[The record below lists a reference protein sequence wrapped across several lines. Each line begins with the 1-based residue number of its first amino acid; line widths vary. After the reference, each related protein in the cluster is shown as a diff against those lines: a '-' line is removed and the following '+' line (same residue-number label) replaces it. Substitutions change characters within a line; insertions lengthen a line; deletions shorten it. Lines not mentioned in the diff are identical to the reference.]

1 MILRSSS
8 LALGAT
14 LLLTVFPS
22 PSISLSPTDIP
33 SDLPVSKILSLAQT
47 SLTTG
52 SSQDALAYYDVAIN
66 RDPQNYLT
74 FFKRGATY
82 LSIGRPTQALADFD
96 KVLTI
101 KPGFEGALTQRAKI
115 KSRGADWKG
124 ARADYETAGKGP
136 NSAEVTGLMEAE
148 KAADEAKKA
157 SRKKNWEECVTKC
170 SEAIV
175 IAAGS
180 MELRKLRTKCRLEKG
195 EILEAVGDLQ
205 QVLQLNPGA
214 EEPPMQIS
222 AMQFYSLG
230 EMKSGLETVKK
241 CLHSDPDS
249 KICKKLF
256 KKQKRIEKSLKKARE
271 LMEKRSFAQAVT
283 LLVPQGEDD
292 QGLIENVK
300 EDMKEYRTEHVI
312 HPKAPEELLGKVY
325 EMSCDAYLEVSNPPP
340 TPHPSHT
347 TNPNPQQMN
356 NIKRAQPYCTDTLS
370 HNPTSLPG
378 LLHKAQAQLSADD
391 FESAIRTLQHAQ
403 SNSPGGQ
410 QSQRL
415 STLLQKAQTL
425 LKRSKTKD
433 YYKVLELE
441 RAASDKEIRKAY
453 RRMSKK
459 HHPDKAASPEARP
472 AAEKKMA
479 SINEAY
485 EVLKDPELKARFD
498 AGDDPNDPTA
508 GQGGGG
514 GGNPFGGFGGG
525 GEQFVFQG
533 NPFGGG
539 GQQFVFRQG
548 GGGGGG
554 GQRRGGGQQQGGFKF
569 QGGFPFG

>member
-14 LLLTVFPS
+14 LLLTILPS
-22 PSISLSPTDIP
+22 PSLSLSPTDIP

-52 SSQDALAYYDVAIN
+52 SSQDALAYYDIAIT
-66 RDPQNYLT
+66 RDPRNYLT

-115 KSRGADWKG
+115 KSRVADWKA
-124 ARADYETAGKGP
+124 ARADYEAAGKGAK
-136 NSAEVTGLMEAE
+136 SVEVTGLVEAE

-157 SRKKNWEECVTKC
+157 FRKRNWEECVTKS
-170 SEAIV
+170 SEAIMT
-175 IAAGS
+175 ATGS

-195 EILEAVGDLQ
+195 EILEALGDLQ

-230 EMKSGLETVKK
+230 ELQKGLETVKK

-249 KICKKLF
+249 KTCKRLF
-256 KKQKRIEKSLKKARE
+256 KKQKRLEKSLKKVRE
-271 LMEKRSFAQAVT
+271 LMEKRSFAQAVK

-292 QGLIENVK
+292 QGLIETMK

-312 HPKAPEELLGKVY
+312 HPKAPEELLAQVL
-325 EMSCDAYLEVSNPPP
+325 EMTCDAYLE
-340 TPHPSHT
+340 
-347 TNPNPQQMN
+347 MN
-356 NIKRAQPYCTDTLS
+356 NAKRAQPYCTDALS
-370 HNPTSLPG
+370 HNPDSLPG
-378 LLHKAQAQLSADD
+378 LLHKAQAQISADD

-410 QSQRL
+410 NSQRL
-415 STLLQKAQTL
+415 SSLLQKAQGL

-441 RAASDKEIRKAY
+441 RGASEKDIKKAY

-459 HHPDKAASPEARP
+459 YHPDKAASPEARP

-498 AGDDPNDPTA
+498 AGEDPNDPAA
-508 GQGGGG
+508 GQGGGGPGGG
-514 GGNPFGGFGGG
+514 GGNPFAGFGGG

-539 GQQFVFRQG
+539 GGGQQFVFRQGG

-569 QGGFPFG
+569 PGGGFPFG